1 MRLGLTDRR
10 RLPKRLALLVG
21 VFFCAFSVS
30 AIELHVDRGVQLD
43 LTNIFLTQLGTT
55 LVDES
60 GYDGLRSATEKYVAL
75 ELATDVPEQTLD
87 VPRHSSTNETR
98 GAAADVKTAGQPQA
112 RERASEACT
121 SLRPERLIVDSRTY
135 RVVGVLARSPVFPTP
150 TAADAYFN
158 RCLRAVFA
166 TRFQGRPMTRL
177 VNGFAV
183 RYPSSAGER
192 IFTCERNTLDGTG
205 RTQFALA
212 VVDAQSG
219 LAALKSARV
228 QKTVQ
233 SRSTYFRQP
242 QTKK

>member
-10 RLPKRLALLVG
+10 RLPKRLALLAG
-21 VFFCAFSVS
+21 AFFCSFSVS
-30 AIELHVDRGVQLD
+30 AIELRVDRGVQLD
-43 LTNIFLTQLGTT
+43 LSSIFSTQLGTT

-75 ELATDVPEQTLD
+75 ELATDAPEQTLETYL
-87 VPRHSSTNETR
+87 HSSTNETR

-150 TAADAYFN
+150 AAADAYFD
-158 RCLRAVFA
+158 RCLRAVLA
-166 TRFQGRPMTRL
+166 TQCQGRPMTRL

-183 RYPSSAGER
+183 RYPSPAGER

-233 SRSTYFRQP
+233 SRSAYFRQP

>member
-1 MRLGLTDRR
+1 MHSGLANRR
-10 RLPKRLALLVG
+10 RLPKRLALLAGLLLWVS
-21 VFFCAFSVS
+21 SVP
-30 AIELHVDRGVQLD
+30 AAVLRVEPGVQLD
-43 LTNIFLTQLGTT
+43 LSSIFSTQLGTT

-75 ELATDVPEQTLD
+75 ELATDVPEQTLETYL
-87 VPRHSSTNETR
+87 HSSTNETR
-98 GAAADVKTAGQPQA
+98 GAAADVKTAGRPQV
-112 RERASEACT
+112 REHASAACT

-135 RVVGVLARSPVFPTP
+135 RVVGVLARSPVFPAP
-150 TAADAYFN
+150 AAADAYFD
-158 RCLRAVFA
+158 RCLRAVLA

-183 RYPSSAGER
+183 RYPSPVGER

-233 SRSTYFRQP
+233 SRSAYFRQP